1 VKAASAV
8 ICGDSSWIETQV
20 LGMRGRLL
28 ALQDQ
33 SLTNTNFMQGPQLP
47 VYIKSG
53 GNYVKS
59 VLLLTPLVQLTSKTQ
74 KAMSLASASASLLAT
89 EHHIY
94 ILQGLLL
101 LSCWLPEKNLS
112 PALCSLIPAKWV

>member
-1 VKAASAV
+1 VSSSPQNPPHLHVEYEKVKGVTSGASTPTVKAASAV

-28 ALQDQ
+28 ALQGQ

-59 VLLLTPLVQLTSKTQ
+59 VLLLTPLV
-74 KAMSLASASASLLAT
+74 
-89 EHHIY
+89 
-94 ILQGLLL
+94 
-101 LSCWLPEKNLS
+101 
-112 PALCSLIPAKWV
+112 